1 MAANNQFKDSVFTS
15 LFSDPAR
22 LLELY
27 NAIRGTDFT
36 DLSAL
41 TINTI
46 PDVLFLNRRN
56 DISFTI
62 GNKLVVLMEHQ
73 STVNDNMPLRLLLYI
88 ARLYE
93 RIIEPRAVYRRRLIK
108 LPRPEF
114 IVLYNGAENR
124 PREETMRLSDAF
136 EQAGDNGVYLDL
148 TVQILNINKGANR
161 DLEQKFAALDGYATF
176 IAKVRDFGGRGDP
189 LEDAIKQAVR
199 FCVERDILK
208 DYLESH
214 SSEVINML
222 MTEFNL
228 DDALAVSKEEGREEG
243 GLFVLDL
250 LNQGLSAEEI
260 KARLTASVQ
269 SGGHTELFSKGD
281 L

>member
-22 LLELY
+22 LLDLY
-27 NAIRGTDFT
+27 NAIRGTAFT

-114 IVLYNGAENR
+114 IVLYNGTENR
-124 PREETMRLSDAF
+124 PKEEIMRLSSAF
-136 EQAGDNGVYLDL
+136 EQAGDDPARLDL
-148 TVQILNINKGANR
+148 TVQILNINKGANL
-161 DLEQKFAALDGYATF
+161 DLERKCAALDGYATF
-176 IAKVRDFGGRGDP
+176 IAKVRDFEGRGEP
-189 LEDAIKQAVR
+189 LEDAIKQAVQ
-199 FCVERDILK
+199 FCVDRGILK

-228 DDALAVSKEEGREEG
+228 DDALSVSKEEGFEEGREEG
-243 GLFVLDL
+243 GFFVLDL
-250 LNQGLSAEEI
+250 VKQGLSPEEI
-260 KARLTASVQ
+260 EARLTASVH
-269 SGGHTELFSKGD
+269 SANTGSV
-281 L
+281 